1 MVSCD
6 AHYISKLI
14 PEITYNDVICSMGL
28 SNGIFL
34 MKYDEKDIYM
44 MKSRYVTSQAQLLE
58 RLGIS
63 YKTMKLEE
71 LFQQEVDLEKV
82 LVFLPKMLLDNID
95 SLHRETRQLALS
107 MSSFRVRHSEP
118 NSVILTGMEPDER
131 EFEIEITK
139 ENMEKLSSFH
149 MKPEMDSLL
158 ITRLD
163 TVNCTKNRIKENIRE
178 SMEHCLDDY
187 DGINNGE
194 LLWFGG
200 TSAYRKLAHVIK
212 NFDKLDEIAKK
223 VFVGTMVSG
232 SNFFYRKE
240 YWEALS
246 EYETLDAKEV
256 NQIRVAGGLWRKVI
270 RSLIN
275 HLCCGQR
282 LNLVEIE
289 SVISKIE
296 SLELRFFSY
305 IINTI

>member
-1 MVSCD
+1 M
-6 AHYISKLI
+6 
-14 PEITYNDVICSMGL
+14 
-28 SNGIFL
+28 
-34 MKYDEKDIYM
+34 
-44 MKSRYVTSQAQLLE
+44 
-58 RLGIS
+58 
-63 YKTMKLEE
+63 
-71 LFQQEVDLEKV
+71 
-82 LVFLPKMLLDNID
+82 
-95 SLHRETRQLALS
+95 
-107 MSSFRVRHSEP
+107 
-118 NSVILTGMEPDER
+118 
-131 EFEIEITK
+131 
-139 ENMEKLSSFH
+139 
-149 MKPEMDSLL
+149 
-158 ITRLD
+158 
-163 TVNCTKNRIKENIRE
+163 
-178 SMEHCLDDY
+178 
-187 DGINNGE
+187 
-194 LLWFGG
+194 
-200 TSAYRKLAHVIK
+200 IK
-212 NFDKLDEIAKK
+212 NFDKLDETAKK